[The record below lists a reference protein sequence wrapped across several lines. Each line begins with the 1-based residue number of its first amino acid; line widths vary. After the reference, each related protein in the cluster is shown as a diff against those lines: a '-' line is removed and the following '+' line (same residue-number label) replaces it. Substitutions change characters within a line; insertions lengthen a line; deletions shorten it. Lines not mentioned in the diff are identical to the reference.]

1 MSGLLKA
8 IPLLAFVVVVYF
20 VTAIAGTGAL
30 DKIVL
35 SGTAPSGAAWTLRT
49 ADLILGLGL
58 FVLFFEIVKS
68 TRSTVASLV
77 DQLLS
82 IMLFAACIVLFLLVR
97 PFGTGTFL
105 LLTTMSFVDV
115 LAAFIITVSVS
126 RRDVTIE
133 RTY

>member
-1 MSGLLKA
+1 MTGLLKA
-8 IPLLAFVVVVYF
+8 LPLLAFVVVAYF
-20 VTAIAGTGAL
+20 VTVIAGTDAL
-30 DKIVL
+30 NKNVL
-35 SGTAPSGAAWTLRT
+35 SGTAPSGAPWTLRT

-68 TRSTVASLV
+68 TRSTVSSIV
-77 DQLLS
+77 DQILS
-82 IMLFAACIVLFLLVR
+82 MLLFAACIVLFLVVR
-97 PFGTGTFL
+97 SAGTGTFL

-115 LAAFIITVSVS
+115 LSAFIITVSVS